1 MSWMS
6 KGRATYAP
14 AKRISL
20 DLFDVSISL
29 DTLDGSA

>member
-1 MSWMS
+1 MSWMT

-20 DLFDVSISL
+20 GLFDVSIP
-29 DTLDGSA
+29 LDGSA